1 MLIVETFVLN
11 TTETN
16 GLSLKGYSISMACN
30 KRFKMVLLQTV

>member
-16 GLSLKGYSISMACN
+16 ELPLKGYCISMTCN
-30 KRFKMVLLQTV
+30 KHFKMVLLQIV